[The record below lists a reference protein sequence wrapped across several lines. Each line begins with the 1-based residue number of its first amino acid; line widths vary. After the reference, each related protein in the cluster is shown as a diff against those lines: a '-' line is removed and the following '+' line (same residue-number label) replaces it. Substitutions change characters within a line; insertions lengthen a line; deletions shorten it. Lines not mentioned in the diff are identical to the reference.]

1 MTSVRRSTAA
11 AATAVVLATVG
22 GLLAVSATTANAAV
36 TCASPVFKRQ
46 LFANTTFSGT
56 PKKTDCDSAID
67 QNWGTGAPATGL
79 PTNNFGVRWTLTRD
93 FGSGG
98 PFTLSASGLDGIR
111 VYLDPGTT
119 GARKI
124 DLWKNGTTTVS
135 KTVNLTIPAGKHTL
149 RVDYVNW
156 TGS

>member
-36 TCASPVFKRQ
+36 TCTSPVFKRQ

-98 PFTLSASGLDGIR
+98 PFALSASGLDGIR

-135 KTVNLTIPAGKHTL
+135 KTVNLTIPAGKH
-149 RVDYVNW
+149 
-156 TGS
+156 